1 LVSEMSEARRMLRD
15 SVRGAWDTK
24 EPLIRI
30 QDELTRKGYEIA
42 HDAFRECLKTGTEP
56 VQKCYAAKGDEL
68 SEAYR
73 SIWGAK

>member
-1 LVSEMSEARRMLRD
+1 MSEARKMLRD

-30 QDELTRKGYEIA
+30 QDELTKRGYEIA
-42 HDAFRECLKTGTEP
+42 HEHFRECLETGTEP
-56 VQKCYAAKGDEL
+56 IQKCYAEKGSEL